1 MKAARFHKTGS
12 PEVIQIEETV
22 RPDPGPG
29 EVVVKVRA
37 AALNRMDV
45 FLRSG
50 QITMP
55 GFSLP
60 HTGGFDIAGDI
71 DAVGPGVDPKRRG
84 EPVVIKAR
92 ITGPTAR
99 GRLDI
104 IGIAR
109 PGGLAEYVLAP
120 SSATLPKPAN
130 YSYEEAAAFPCVYLT
145 AWCGL
150 VLRAALKPGET
161 VLIHAGGGG
170 AGVAA
175 IQVAKLAG
183 ASVITTVSNP
193 AKAAKARSLAGADH
207 VINYRS
213 EDLVSAVMDLTKGR
227 GVDVVFDPV
236 WGKTAAK
243 TIDCFNYGGRWIVL
257 GMVDGP
263 TADITAAKFMFREVA
278 IHGIVEFYATDEVFS
293 AAMNLAY
300 QDRLRP
306 IIDKVWPL
314 EKTADA
320 HRQMESGEFFGK
332 IVVKPG

>member
-1 MKAARFHKTGS
+1 MHAARFHQPGS
-12 PEVIQIEETV
+12 PEVIRLDDVPVPT
-22 RPDPGPG
+22 PGPA
-29 EVVVKVRA
+29 EVVIKVKA

-45 FLRSG
+45 FLRAG

-60 HTGGFDIAGDI
+60 HTGGFDVAGDI
-71 DAVGPGVDPKRRG
+71 HEIGPGVDSKRRG
-84 EPVVIKAR
+84 EPVLLKAR

-120 SSATLPKPAN
+120 ASAAIPKPAN

-150 VLRAALKPGET
+150 VLRAAVKPGET
-161 VLIHAGGGG
+161 VLVHGGGGG

-183 ASVITTVSNP
+183 ATVITTVSNP
-193 AKAAKARSLAGADH
+193 AKAEKAKSLLGADR
-207 VINYRS
+207 VINYRT
-213 EDLVSAVMDLTKGR
+213 EDLVTAVMDFTKGR
-227 GVDVVFDPV
+227 GVDVVYDPV
-236 WGKTAAK
+236 WGKTATK

-263 TADITAAKFMFREVA
+263 SAEITAAKFMFKEVT
-278 IHGIVEFYATDEVFS
+278 IQGIVEFYASDESF
-293 AAMNLAY
+293 AGAMNLAY
-300 QDRLRP
+300 QNRIRP

-320 HRQMESGEFFGK
+320 HRQMESGDFFGK
-332 IVVKPG
+332 IVIKP

>member
-1 MKAARFHKTGS
+1 MKAARFHQTGS
-12 PEVIQIEETV
+12 PDVIKLEDIATPV
-22 RPDPGPG
+22 PGPG
-29 EVVVKVRA
+29 EVVIKVRA
-37 AALNRMDV
+37 VALNRMDA
-45 FLRSG
+45 FLRG
-50 QITMP
+50 GLITMP

-60 HTGGFDIAGDI
+60 HTGGFDISGDVYEI
-71 DAVGPGVDPKRRG
+71 GVGVDPKRKG
-84 EPVVIKAR
+84 EPVLVKAR

-104 IGIAR
+104 IGISR
-109 PGGLAEYVLAP
+109 PGGLAEFVLAP
-120 SSATLPKPAN
+120 AAAAISKPAH

-161 VLIHAGGGG
+161 VLVHAGGGG
-170 AGVAA
+170 AGAAA

-183 ASVITTVSNP
+183 ATVITTVSNP
-193 AKAAKARSLAGADH
+193 AKAEKARSLLGADR
-207 VINYRS
+207 VINYRQ
-213 EDLVSAVMDLTKGR
+213 EDLVAAVMDFTKGR

-236 WGKTAAK
+236 WGKTASK

-263 TADITAAKFMFREVA
+263 TSEITAAKFMFKEVA
-278 IHGIVEFYATDEVFS
+278 IHGIVEFYATDETF
-293 AAMNLAY
+293 AGAMNLAY
-300 QDRLRP
+300 QNRLRP

-320 HRQMESGEFFGK
+320 HRQMESGDFFGK
-332 IVVKPG
+332 IVVKP